1 MTQQPQRI
9 LMTGHHGYL
18 GSVMAPFLRAA
29 GHDVAGLDSD
39 FFADCTLVAPD
50 DVPGTR
56 RDLRE
61 LRADDL
67 AGFDAVIH
75 LGALSNDPIGNL
87 DEGWT
92 EEINF
97 RSSVRLAELARDAG
111 VRRLLFSSSCIM
123 YGVSEAQ
130 VVDETAPLDPQTE
143 YARSKVKAE
152 RAISELAADGFSPTY
167 LRNGTVYGVSPRM
180 RLDTVLNDLVAQ
192 AIVTRRVVLH
202 GDGTPW
208 RPVIH
213 VEDVARAFRTVL
225 EAPVE
230 LVHDEAF
237 NTGADHLNWQIRE
250 LAEAAVATEPG
261 AEVEVLAKPSA
272 DQRTYKASF
281 AKWARTFP
289 EHEWRFDPRSGARD
303 LHDRLVAAGLTLQ
316 DYEGDRFV
324 RLRRLRTLLD
334 SGELDPSLRWAGVS
348 A

>member
-1 MTQQPQRI
+1 MTQPPQRI

-261 AEVEVLAKPSA
+261 AEVEVLATPRA
-272 DQRTYKASF
+272 DQRPYQASV
-281 AKWARTFP
+281 AKWASTFP

-334 SGELDPSLRWAGVS
+334 SGELDPSLR
-348 A
+348 